1 MLIARDERILK
12 RRVDDYLWRDRSK
25 TVLALR
31 QVLVEKFGD
40 FEKVSIFGGMIR
52 DIARNGK
59 RGFRSDVDLV
69 IDAPAAEVKDLADRL
84 AAKPNLFG
92 GFGYRTARWE
102 IDFWALETSWA
113 HKHGH
118 INASSVDDLM
128 EGTFFDWD
136 AAHYDLKSRKLYFQ
150 SGYLERIRSRTLG
163 VNLVE
168 TPSAVG
174 NAVRAVRRVLLWDLR
189 ASPCLLDFVEHVV
202 SNEGLETL
210 SRYEKRKHQ
219 RSVCEAY
226 VERSRLLE
234 ALAVGNNKVYFLRG
248 SPRQLELPGIFLS
261 STPRGLANNS
271 EHRASARL

>member
-1 MLIARDERILK
+1 MLIARDEKILK
-12 RRVDDYLWRDRSK
+12 RRVEDYLWRDNSK

-31 QVLVEKFGD
+31 QVLLEEFGD

-69 IDAPAAEVKDLADRL
+69 IDAPAEKVKELANRL

-92 GFGYRTARWE
+92 GFGYTSTRWE
-102 IDFWALETSWA
+102 IDFWALETTWA

-118 INASSVDDLM
+118 IKASSIDDLM

-136 AAHYDLKSRKLYFQ
+136 AAHYDIKSRKLHFQ

-163 VNLVE
+163 VNLIK

-174 NAVRAVRRVLLWDLR
+174 NAVRAVRRVLLWDLK
-189 ASPCLLDFVEHVV
+189 ASQDLLDFVEQVV
-202 SNEGLETL
+202 SDEGLEAL
-210 SRYEKRKHQ
+210 SHYENRKYQ
-219 RSVCEAY
+219 RSVCEVY
-226 VERSRLLE
+226 VERGRLLE
-234 ALAVGNNKVYFLRG
+234 ALAAGNRKVHSLRG
-248 SPRQLELPGIFLS
+248 SPRQMELPGLS
-261 STPRGLANNS
+261 SPVCEG
-271 EHRASARL
+271 